1 MPLSRRFSSVAFQLT
16 FVRTCRKSNRSTL
29 RFQKV
34 ANLETWPPR
43 FLHLTTYLSRRIYLS
58 RIVANSKID
67 SNEWKRSWWLFLFAF
82 QFTTS
87 IRVPSAKLY
96 IRLVR
101 EMPAWNVWLA
111 DHRRTRVFTRKIE
124 SCPILHRAGD
134 GTRYFLRG
142 TTCQTALLI
151 NYA

>member
-34 ANLETWPPR
+34 ANLETWPPK

-67 SNEWKRSWWLFLFAF
+67 SKEWKRSWWLFLFAF

-87 IRVPSAKLY
+87 IRVSSAKLY
-96 IRLVR
+96 FSYEKCQPGTYGWPITG
-101 EMPAWNVWLA
+101 ELA
-111 DHRRTRVFTRKIE
+111 FSRVKSRVARSCIE
-124 SCPILHRAGD
+124 QAMARVTFCVEQPVKQR
-134 GTRYFLRG
+134 
-142 TTCQTALLI
+142 C
-151 NYA
+151 